1 MIALESC
8 LNMREADANRA
19 FENGP
24 HESGFRGQGDGF
36 GCTPDFL
43 RIENRLISERFC
55 ARFDSLRQVIPCRQQ
70 SLAKRVG
77 HGLKPFF
84 FHRF

>member
-8 LNMREADANRA
+8 LNVCEADANRA

-24 HESGFRGQGDGF
+24 HESGFRGEGDGF
-36 GCTPDFL
+36 GCTPDFF
-43 RIENRLISERFC
+43 RIVSRLISERLC
-55 ARFDSLRQVIPCRQQ
+55 ARFDSLWQIIPCWQQ
-70 SLAKRVG
+70 GLAKRVG